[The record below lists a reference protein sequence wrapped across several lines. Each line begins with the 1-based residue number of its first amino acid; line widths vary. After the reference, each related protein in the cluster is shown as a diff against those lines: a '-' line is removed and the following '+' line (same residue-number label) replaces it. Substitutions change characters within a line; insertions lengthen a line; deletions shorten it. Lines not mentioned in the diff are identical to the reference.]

1 MGDLANRMSEML
13 AFDYFRQER
22 IRKFIADSGKT
33 GRPKAILLDGCVLLH
48 DLLVIGFATR
58 TETTPDLVRKKH
70 GKLRALARVAL
81 PEASDAPLL
90 SVILAVAEL
99 RNATAHEPISDAD
112 IEDRFLE
119 IWRPL
124 SAGADWPDSVVIRS
138 NYYRAMFSLLAFE
151 LGRWQVGLGPSG
163 FLSGEQEI
171 DWPRLARM

>member
-1 MGDLANRMSEML
+1 MSEML

-22 IRKFIADSGKT
+22 IRKFIADSSKT
-33 GRPKAILLDGCVLLH
+33 GRPKAIILDGCVLLH

-58 TETTPDLVRKKH
+58 AESTPDLVRKKH

-81 PEASDAPLL
+81 PEASHAPLL

-112 IEDRFLE
+112 IETRFLE
-119 IWRPL
+119 IWLPL
-124 SAGADWPDSVVIRS
+124 AAGADWPDSVVIRS
-138 NYYRAMFSLLAFE
+138 SYYRAMFSLLAFE

-163 FLSGEQEI
+163 FLSGEHEI
-171 DWPRLARM
+171 DWPGLARM